1 LVERKEEDIMKKLR
15 IYYNGKVHEMAVE
28 EIEEDKAA
36 TSTNTEKAHSLKT
49 VVEHKEEYIN
59 VKEVE
64 STAVEE
70 VEAPMPGR
78 IIKIHVQVGQTVE
91 YGDALMIVEA
101 MKLENEIS
109 CESSGVV
116 KEIKVNVGN
125 MVDSGDIVAVIG

>member
-1 LVERKEEDIMKKLR
+1 MKKLR